1 MTLVKISEKGQ
12 IVIPAVFRKK
22 WNLEG
27 GSTIILTDDADGIHI
42 RPLVRLSDLSGI
54 DEGKGLL
61 QKLQEMREEE
71 GEI

>member
-12 IVIPAVFRKK
+12 IVIPAAFRKK

-27 GSTIILTDDADGIHI
+27 GSTIILTDD
-42 RPLVRLSDLSGI
+42 VFFFSDLSGI

-61 QKLQEMREEE
+61 QKLQKMREEE
-71 GEI
+71 GDI

>member
-12 IVIPAVFRKK
+12 IVIPAAFRKK

-27 GSTIILTDDADGIHI
+27 DSTIILTDDADGIHI
-42 RPLVRLSDLSGI
+42 RPPVHLSDLTGI

-61 QKLQEMREEE
+61 QKLQKMREEE
-71 GEI
+71 GDI